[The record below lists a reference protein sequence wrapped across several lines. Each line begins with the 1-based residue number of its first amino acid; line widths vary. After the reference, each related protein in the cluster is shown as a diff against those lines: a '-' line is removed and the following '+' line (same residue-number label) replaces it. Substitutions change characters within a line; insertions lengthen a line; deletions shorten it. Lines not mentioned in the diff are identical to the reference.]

1 MISLRRINGSSRRST
16 INCRLREISLFAT
29 ILAANS
35 GALVAV
41 VYDVA
46 WRLVQVRPN
55 ADRIAARN
63 LERQGFVTFQPLE
76 TVTSVRGGRFVSR
89 RRSFFPGYMFASY
102 PAPAA
107 SWSLVN
113 STYGVARLVKFG
125 DRPALVP
132 GSLIAEL
139 QGACDENGIV
149 RSAPGVIAGASV
161 EVRCG
166 SLTGIVGEVLRLEP
180 DNRATV
186 LIEFLGKQTR
196 ARIPVTQL
204 KVTAPMPSVMAQRH
218 G

>member
-1 MISLRRINGSSRRST
+1 ML
-16 INCRLREISLFAT
+16 E
-29 ILAANS
+29 
-35 GALVAV
+35 
-41 VYDVA
+41 

-89 RRSFFPGYMFASY
+89 QRSFFPGYMFASY
-102 PAPAA
+102 PATAA
-107 SWSLVN
+107 PWSLVN

-132 GSLIAEL
+132 EGLIAQL
-139 QGACDENGIV
+139 QEACDENGLV
-149 RSAPGVIAGASV
+149 MATPGLVAGANV
-161 EVRCG
+161 EVRSG
-166 SLTGIVGEVLRLEP
+166 TFTGFVGEILRLEP

-186 LIEFLGKQTR
+186 LIAFLGKQTR
-196 ARIPVTQL
+196 ARIPLTQL
-204 KVTAPMPSVMAQRH
+204 TVAAPMPGVMEHRH